1 VQSLP
6 DKLTGN
12 AAENKKKFDQ
22 LVQNVVKQQFN
33 GLIEALEAS
42 NGAKEIGANV
52 NGIDATNIQGVLAA
66 LKTLI
71 DDNKTSQD
79 NTNSNVQ
86 TGLDNVYTKGQT
98 DAKVKAVQD
107 DVDANESAQNA
118 VNSGVQTALNNRY
131 TKDQTD
137 SKLGLKL
144 DTATGNELVKSIS
157 FDRDTGEFT
166 ITTLGGKTTTINTM
180 IEKLPVSFSV
190 VGNKL
195 RITADDGTY
204 QEADLSAFVDSYTFG
219 DTATVDFSQDG
230 KNISAAVKAGS
241 IGRTHLQS
249 DVMDDIHSYAVRAEE
264 AAEAAAIDQA
274 GAAVALEAVLMHKE
288 KVAEDAAAATTAMQ
302 NARNAESN
310 ANTYAKSAQGAS
322 NDARNYSL
330 DAEADK
336 NAAAKSAEEAAKSKS
351 AAAGSASNA
360 QIFAENAQ
368 RDAVEAKRYAVG
380 GTGTDALED
389 EDNAMYYATKAK
401 RYAVGGTETGAD
413 EERTNA
419 KYYSERAG
427 MWAMG
432 TSSEYNNPDNTH
444 NASYFAALAQSAQNS
459 AKGYAEAAAE
469 SASQCADAVEKA
481 AEAEE
486 SAQKARVWAVGYEQ
500 DYTAPGDKNNA
511 KYWAGI
517 AKENANAKQGNWAQ
531 GDPNKPDYIFN
542 RTHYTDVISD
552 GGTILEEKSLTYG
565 SYGNFMMLSGIGT
578 NQVRVGGKYRVIW
591 NGSAYTRVAYEYKNE
606 VTIGNASLIGD
617 GGENTYEPFCLT
629 DMDTTNCA
637 CYKEKAGAGTITI
650 KVEGVREEMVKQL
663 DPKYIKDMYYTE
675 YGEELLVPTEAAY
688 VGGSQFKLTDR
699 LGLVAGKEYLV
710 TVNGVEYAAT
720 AKSYKADFLAGVSL
734 GNATLGGE
742 SGKEDTG
749 EPFLLVDLNESS
761 ADSFGY
767 GVAIWFGDGSVGVT
781 VGVSTAGQVHQ
792 IPAKY
797 IPGGAGGGSGAD
809 LLNADGII
817 KQEVLPEG
825 YPYVSESEILPE
837 AAEWQFSEDLGGFI
851 TTGYFELSAEETY
864 TVNWNGIPY
873 PCVAYLIDTGFFL
886 GNMGALGGDDT
897 GEPFALIV
905 SSEAE
910 VTASGVGAACIPLD
924 NSVDF
929 TVSVVGNKTVALEKK
944 YLPKECSVVYFY
956 ELVENN
962 DGIYIN
968 TTFDEI
974 YNHYTNKDDVVLRYN
989 SYWLRIQSASNYGS
1003 GYVHFCS
1010 VSFDIVGVEPKLILI
1025 AVDINKDNSIIIKH
1039 LSSPMDEI

>member
-1 VQSLP
+1 MALPTITPEQIKDKGVQSLP
-6 DKLTGN
+6 NKLTGT
-12 AAENKKKFDQ
+12 AEQNKQKFDQ
-22 LVQNVVKQQFN
+22 LVADVVGPQFN
-33 GLIEALEAS
+33 ALVEMLEAS
-42 NGAKEIGANV
+42 GGAQEIGATV
-52 NGIDATNIQGVLAA
+52 NGIEATKIQGVLNA
-66 LKTLI
+66 LKSLI
-71 DDNKTSQD
+71 DSNRTTQGA
-79 NTNSNVQ
+79 TNS
-86 TGLDNVYTKGQT
+86 GLQ
-98 DAKVKAVQD
+98 
-107 DVDANESAQNA
+107 EEIE
-118 VNSGVQTALNNRY
+118 NRY
-131 TKDQTD
+131 TKNQTD
-137 SKLGLKL
+137 NLLKQKL
-144 DTATGNELVKSIS
+144 DAATGEELVKAIEFNS
-157 FDRDTGEFT
+157 DTGVFT
-166 ITTLGGKTTTINTM
+166 ITTLGGNKTTIDTL
-180 IEKLPVSFSV
+180 IEKLPVSFSI

-195 RITADDGTY
+195 RVTADDGTY
-204 QEADLSAFVDSYTFG
+204 QEADLSAFVDTYTFKSG
-219 DTATVDFSQDG
+219 DTITFSQTG
-230 KNISAAVKAGS
+230 KEVSAAVKAGS
-241 IGRTHLQS
+241 IGKTHFQP
-249 DVMDDIHSYAVRAEE
+249 DVMEEIESYAERAEE
-264 AAEAAAIDQA
+264 AAEAAAIDQV
-274 GAAVALEAVLMHKE
+274 GASVILDAVLLHKTSIE
-288 KVAEDAAAATTAMQ
+288 ENAAAAANSAVYAKTYQ
-302 NARNAESN
+302 DNAS
-310 ANTYAKSAQGAS
+310 TYAKSAQGAS

-432 TSSEYNNPDNTH
+432 PSSEYNNPDNTH
-444 NASYFAALAQSAQNS
+444 NASYYCAMAQSAQNS

-486 SAQKARVWAVGYEQ
+486 SAQKARVWAVGYEH
-500 DYTAPGDKNNA
+500 DYTAPGDNNNA
-511 KYWAGI
+511 KYWAGV

-531 GDPNKPDYIFN
+531 GDENKPDYIFN
-542 RTHYTDVISD
+542 RTHYTDVISE

-675 YGEELLVPTEAAY
+675 YGEELLVPTEATY

-734 GNATLGGE
+734 GNAALGGE

-781 VGVSTAGQVHQ
+781 VGVSTAGVVHQ

-809 LLNADGII
+809 LLNENGII
-817 KQEVLPEG
+817 KQEVLPDGFPYASGG
-825 YPYVSESEILPE
+825 YILPE
-837 AAEWQFSEDLGGFI
+837 TA
-851 TTGYFELSAEETY
+851 YSADPDMGMAILPDIVDIKIGLTFR
-864 TVNWNGIPY
+864 VIWNG
-873 PCVAYLIDTGFFL
+873 VAYETVAIENNFQGMSIPAL
-886 GNMGALGGDDT
+886 GNGAMVGGDDT
-897 GEPFALIV
+897 GEPFAIMAFPDSMEELGGGAMIV
-905 SSEAE
+905 A
-910 VTASGVGAACIPLD
+910 PLD
-924 NSVDF
+924 GSLEGTFSIFGETVDLI
-929 TVSVVGNKTVALEKK
+929 GQK
-944 YLPKECSVVYFY
+944 YLPKNVKNNVAIY
-956 ELVENN
+956 ELYRDD
-962 DGIYIN
+962 DGAYHISAP
-968 TTFDEI
+968 FDELFSKCGERNDI
-974 YNHYTNKDDVVLRYN
+974 VLVEG
-989 SYWLRIQSASNYGS
+989 YGS
-1003 GYVHFCS
+1003 HRDYYRIMACAENRIDFYKLYNVSTDNSNGPRMSIREVFIYPDDS
-1010 VSFDIVGVEPKLILI
+1010 VSAKAVVISVLEVQDI
-1025 AVDINKDNSIIIKH
+1025 
-1039 LSSPMDEI
+1039 